1 MKINRM
7 MKVAAVIV
15 PMLAA
20 STLGAGAAAVTLQS
34 AYGLAVDQNTGS
46 LYIADASGGQID
58 VYTPVSNAISPFA
71 KVAEPFSL
79 AVNSN
84 GLVYAGLEGSTG
96 QINIYNAQGQFINTL
111 PTPPGDYPST
121 MAFDAGNILFE
132 ASGYCNGGQA
142 GLNAYGGDLS
152 LPYQAIASSRVA
164 SPLLNS
170 YAQLQSYSCL
180 GAQQSA
186 SFALA
191 YDNGQIFIVLKGG
204 FNVYDEQTLLSGNA
218 EGYIIAFNDSVT
230 TIPQLSNA
238 FTPWRINHLIA
249 VTGSP
254 FAATVDANHNIFYT
268 DPNGKDIAVT
278 GKAYSNGIGGG
289 VVAPK
294 TLLTN
299 LPSPPYGIAFDKARS
314 RLYVAFPSE
323 RLVRAYAVT
332 YATQNG
338 VKVPS
343 LSMPPM
349 LIK

>member
-1 MKINRM
+1 MNIDRIVKT
-7 MKVAAVIV
+7 VAVIV
-15 PMLAA
+15 AMLAA

-46 LYIADASGGQID
+46 LYIADATGGQID
-58 VYTPVSNAISPFA
+58 IYNPASNAITSFA
-71 KVAEPFSL
+71 KVANPFSL

-84 GLVYAGLEGSTG
+84 RLVYAGLEGATG
-96 QINIYNAQGQFINTL
+96 QINVYNAQGQFINTL

-121 MAFDAGNILFE
+121 MTFDADNVLFE
-132 ASGYCNGGQA
+132 ALGYCQGSQGA
-142 GLNAYGGDLS
+142 GLNAYGGALY
-152 LPYQAIASSRVA
+152 LPYQLIASDLPATSYSR
-164 SPLLNS
+164 
-170 YAQLQSYSCL
+170 LQSYEQTCAVAPE
-180 GAQQSA
+180 GA

-191 YDNGQIFIVLKGG
+191 YDNGQVFVVISDAADPYNNL
-204 FNVYDEQTLLSGNA
+204 NVYDDQTLLSGHA
-218 EGYIIAFNDSVT
+218 SDYLRGLESSRALVSALTGWEGDHQITVI
-230 TIPQLSNA
+230 
-238 FTPWRINHLIA
+238 
-249 VTGSP
+249 GSA
-254 FAATVDANHNIFYT
+254 FAATVDASHNIFYT

-278 GKAYSNGIGGG
+278 GKAYLPFGAGA
-289 VVAPK
+289 VMPK
-294 TLLTN
+294 KLLTN

>member
-1 MKINRM
+1 MTIARIVKA
-7 MKVAAVIV
+7 AAVIV

-20 STLGAGAAAVTLQS
+20 STVGAEAAATLQS
-34 AYGLAVDQNTGS
+34 AYGLAVDQNSGS

-58 VYTPVSNAISPFA
+58 IYNPASNVISSFA

-121 MAFDAGNILFE
+121 MAFDAGNVLYE
-132 ASGYCNGGQA
+132 ATGYCNGGQA
-142 GLNAYGGDLS
+142 GLNAYGGDVIF
-152 LPYQAIASSRVA
+152 PYQSLKILGSLLQ
-164 SPLLNS
+164 PLSS
-170 YAQLQSYSCL
+170 YAQLQSYTCV
-180 GAQQSA
+180 AAPQSA
-186 SFALA
+186 PFALA
-191 YDNGQIFIVLKGG
+191 YDNGQVFMLLNGA
-204 FNVYDEQTLLSGNA
+204 FNVYDEQTLLSGRASDYLGAINSSI
-218 EGYIIAFNDSVT
+218 GYD
-230 TIPQLSNA
+230 PQLLSA
-238 FTPWRINHLIA
+238 VHAWRNNHSIA
-249 VTGSP
+249 VAGSA

-278 GKAYSNGIGGG
+278 GKSYVNGYGGG

-294 TLLTN
+294 KLLTN
-299 LPSPPYGIAFDKARS
+299 LPSPPYGIAFDKTRS

-323 RLVRAYAVT
+323 HLVRAYAVT

-338 VKVPS
+338 VKVPA